1 MGFENGDIRISKAEK
16 PERFVSIKQHDG
28 HFGKIA
34 AARLSY
40 DERFLVSAGHD
51 GLIFVHTID
60 KFMIE
65 HEAKFNPLEGVE
77 GIDYMPE
84 AQVEEIYEEK
94 TKEFQEENPPN
105 LPEIEQHI
113 DGVDKTVLQQELTIP
128 RDAPDITDPSLYSIQ
143 QAKLRTEEDHRL
155 KLAEEKKAGVRE
167 KIVELR
173 KDFAELR
180 VKNKAVEEVIQVSD
194 QDFNIDPEFFEML
207 LDRNAAKIE
216 ETKKEVQWDIEYE
229 TMKLNRIKNKF
240 YDVLDFEK
248 FTVKAMRT
256 GSYVT
261 TFRVPKMSDFLQKY
275 SSRGK
280 ITILTNSVKSEIIQ
294 LIVCQLLQ
302 QQI

>member
-16 PERFVSIKQHDG
+16 PDRFVSVKQHDG
-28 HFGKIA
+28 HFGAIS

-84 AQVEEIYEEK
+84 AQVEEVYQEK

-113 DGVDKTVLQQELTIP
+113 DGVDKTVLQQELNMP
-128 RDAPDITDPSLYSIQ
+128 KDAPDITDPSLYSIQ

-155 KLAEEKKAGVRE
+155 KLAEEKKAGVRQ

-173 KDFAELR
+173 KDFADLR
-180 VKNKAVEEVIQVSD
+180 VKNKAVEEVIQVW
-194 QDFNIDPEFFEML
+194 FLNRM
-207 LDRNAAKIE
+207 LDRDAVMIE
-216 ETKKEVQWDIEYE
+216 
-229 TMKLNRIKNKF
+229 
-240 YDVLDFEK
+240 
-248 FTVKAMRT
+248 
-256 GSYVT
+256 
-261 TFRVPKMSDFLQKY
+261 
-275 SSRGK
+275 
-280 ITILTNSVKSEIIQ
+280 
-294 LIVCQLLQ
+294 LIS
-302 QQI
+302 